1 MKFEIMYE
9 ELSAMLTFHYQ
20 LTSLELEYFD
30 KIEDHVIV
38 KVNYGRQLS
47 KGLVS
52 QKQISLFELITKSI

>member
-9 ELSAMLTFHYQ
+9 ELSAMLTSHYQ

-30 KIEDHVIV
+30 KIKDHVIV

-52 QKQISLFELITKSI
+52 QKQI